1 MNDEHAHEPPASTG
15 AGAGDHDRFR
25 EWLALALY
33 DELDATEAALL
44 SQHLARCADCRAEQR
59 ELATGLGTLRSAPA
73 AAAGTAAAAAALA
86 GVPGSDDAPPGW
98 EDSLRTALHAETAA
112 APTSRTAPTAPAAPA
127 APVLPLARATLLAA
141 AAFAAGLLVAALLA
155 APTPGESSAG
165 PPVAVVPRAFSLPEP
180 PPPPLPRA
188 HRSLPG
194 LGLLLA
200 R

>member
-59 ELATGLGTLRSAPA
+59 ELAAGLGTLRSAPA
-73 AAAGTAAAAAALA
+73 A

-98 EDSLRTALHAETAA
+98 EAALRTALHAETAA
-112 APTSRTAPTAPAAPA
+112 APAAPA

-155 APTPGESSAG
+155 APTPGESAAG
-165 PPVAVVPRAFSLPEP
+165 PPVAVAPRAFSLPEP

>member
-15 AGAGDHDRFR
+15 AGAGAGAGDGDHDRFR

-59 ELATGLGTLRSAPA
+59 ELAAGLGTLRSAPA

-98 EDSLRTALHAETAA
+98 EAALRTALHAETAA
-112 APTSRTAPTAPAAPA
+112 APAAPA

-155 APTPGESSAG
+155 APTPGESAAG
-165 PPVAVVPRAFSLPEP
+165 PPVAVAPRAFSLPEP